1 MRSPVPFIAVRTGG
15 LVLLDVGASSLGEL
29 LPSEGGANIGF
40 GLLVFL
46 ALAVAA
52 SVWAARDGRRG
63 GRAGTR
69 LLPLAMCWAA
79 VVVLVAAAMAV
90 WISVAG
96 ALDGGGFSVEVL
108 TSDLRSLTPFTA
120 VLIGVP
126 ALIALTAGHS
136 GTRPADSAAR

>member
-29 LPSEGGANIGF
+29 LPSEG
-40 GLLVFL
+40 
-46 ALAVAA
+46 
-52 SVWAARDGRRG
+52 
-63 GRAGTR
+63 
-69 LLPLAMCWAA
+69 
-79 VVVLVAAAMAV
+79 
-90 WISVAG
+90 G